1 MLIEASH
8 KHNLDLTKCGV
19 IGDVGSTKILVLTG
33 WGNSSYNK
41 YRHTWYD
48 VEPDYVA
55 DNLLGAVEW
64 LLPNQ

>member
-8 KHNLDLTKCGV
+8 KHNLDLTKCLV